1 MSKEKMIEVT
11 RNGKKVLI
19 PESVLTEAAD
29 GASAD
34 DVQDVEVKIT
44 GSKVSFT
51 FDTKTFVTKEKK
63 SGKGNYRLFVN
74 SSNNP
79 RTGRDVIPVAGTKGV
94 IFSLSAYEPSE
105 TTTSAKPYGGG
116 FKLVK

>member
-1 MSKEKMIEVT
+1 MSEMMVEIMV
-11 RNGKKVLI
+11 NGKKVRVPASTI
-19 PESVLTEAAD
+19 REAET
-29 GASAD
+29 GGSGN
-34 DVQDVEVKIT
+34 DVQDVAVKVD

-51 FDTKTFVTKEKK
+51 FDTKTFVTKTKK
-63 SGKGNYRLFVN
+63 SGKGDYRLFVN

-79 RTGRDVIPVAGTKGV
+79 RTGRDIIPVPGTKGV
-94 IFSLSAYEPSE
+94 IFSISAYEPSE